1 MESAMAKL
9 REIMVAA
16 CLALAMS
23 GAAAADPGAVGGKY
37 RIDGRNPNGAPYG
50 GTATITVTS
59 SNTCRIVWATGG
71 TTSEG
76 ICMRNQNA
84 FSAGYVL
91 QGDVGLVIYEINDD
105 GSMDGL
111 WTIADQPGVGKER
124 LIPLR

>member
-1 MESAMAKL
+1 MFIRTMTL
-9 REIMVAA
+9 AA
-16 CLALAMS
+16 ALALTS
-23 GAAAADPGAVGGKY
+23 TAAIAGKGDVGGKY
-37 RIDGRNPNGAPYG
+37 RVQGTNANGSVYQ
-50 GTATITVTS
+50 GTAVITVTS
-59 SNTCRIVWATGG
+59 ENTCRIVWTTGG

-111 WTIADQPGVGKER
+111 WTVADQPGVGTEK
-124 LIPLR
+124 LIPIR

>member
-1 MESAMAKL
+1 MKTALKNILVGAG
-9 REIMVAA
+9 
-16 CLALAMS
+16 LALAMT
-23 GAAAADPGAVGGKY
+23 GATAYAATGDVGGKY
-37 RIDGRNPNGAPYG
+37 RVQGTNPNGSTYQ

-59 SNTCRIVWATGG
+59 ENTCRIVWTTGG
-71 TTSEG
+71 TSSEG

-91 QGDVGLVIYEINDD
+91 QGDVGLVIYEINGD

-111 WTIADQPGVGKER
+111 WTVADQPGVGTEK

>member
-1 MESAMAKL
+1 MTTKSIALFAA
-9 REIMVAA
+9 VALSSSG
-16 CLALAMS
+16 LA
-23 GAAAADPGAVGGKY
+23 GTGDVGGTY
-37 RIDGRNPNGAPYG
+37 RVQGSNPKGSAYQ

-59 SNTCRIVWATGG
+59 ANTCRIVWKTGP

-111 WTIADQPGVGKER
+111 WTVADQPGVGTEKLVPVR
-124 LIPLR
+124 